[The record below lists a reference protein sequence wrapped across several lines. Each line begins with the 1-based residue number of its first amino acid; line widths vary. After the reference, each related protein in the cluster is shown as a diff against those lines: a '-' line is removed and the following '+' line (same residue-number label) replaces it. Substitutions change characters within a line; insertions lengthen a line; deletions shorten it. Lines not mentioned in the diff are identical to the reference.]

1 MTASVEGAELLVGQA
16 MTNIIFQYNA
26 SAINEAG
33 LTWLE
38 SDIDANADGAESL
51 FVADMDGDGD
61 LDIVSA
67 SSADDT
73 IAWYENDG
81 AANPSWTAAD
91 IATSADGAYSVY
103 VADMDGDGD
112 LDIVTSSYL
121 DQAIA
126 WYENDGATN
135 PSWSASS
142 IASVQLSEQVFV
154 EDMDGDGDL

>member
-1 MTASVEGAELLVGQA
+1 MNNATSTSFATMIWSPSAIRVSDAWNMSKGDLIEAGDPLSGGVGTRYNSGAGIQNLTASVEGAELLVGQA

-67 SSADDT
+67 SYLDDT

-81 AANPSWTAAD
+81 AANPSWTENVV
-91 IATSADGAYSVY
+91 ATSADKPMSVH
-103 VADMDGDGD
+103 VADM
-112 LDIVTSSYL
+112 
-121 DQAIA
+121 
-126 WYENDGATN
+126 
-135 PSWSASS
+135 
-142 IASVQLSEQVFV
+142 
-154 EDMDGDGDL
+154 